1 MTVRSDAII
10 AMMLPAIAVSWVFAD
25 AAAGLIAAERGLRM
39 VPPVVQIV
47 GEKEV
52 AATVIARKI
61 QAPIVICAHNGA
73 VAHRNAQSQPLGLPR
88 VNLQLLCRAG
98 LKFTSSL
105 PKI

>member
-1 MTVRSDAII
+1 MTVRSDTII

-25 AAAGLIAAERGLRM
+25 AAAGLVSAERGLRM

-47 GEKEV
+47 GKKE
-52 AATVIARKI
+52 AASTVFARKT

-73 VAHRNAQSQPLGLPR
+73 VAHRNAQTQPHGLPQ

-105 PKI
+105 SKI

>member
-1 MTVRSDAII
+1 MTVRSDTVIVI
-10 AMMLPAIAVSWVFAD
+10 MLPAIAVSWVFAD
-25 AAAGLIAAERGLRM
+25 AAAGLVSAERGLRM

-47 GEKEV
+47 GEKEA

-61 QAPIVICAHNGA
+61 QAPMVICTRNGA
-73 VAHRNAQSQPLGLPR
+73 VALRNAQTQPHGLPQ

-98 LKFTSSL
+98 LKFTFSL